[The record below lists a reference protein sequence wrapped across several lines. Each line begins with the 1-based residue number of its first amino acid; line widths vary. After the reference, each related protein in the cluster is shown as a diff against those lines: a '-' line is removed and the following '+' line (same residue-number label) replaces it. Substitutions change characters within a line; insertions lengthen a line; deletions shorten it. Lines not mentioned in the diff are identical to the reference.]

1 MYLLQPSLFSFEE
14 LLKFEPETRLQKV
27 LSVLDLSPALI
38 VVKRAVVGPKG
49 HSIGPMIRAL
59 VAKQLEQIPTVAA
72 LVKRLSKDLQFRHQ
86 CGFSLSKSIPSEA
99 TFSRLIK
106 KLAATDEVNKT
117 NSVLQEIFDNLVKNA
132 KDMGLIDTECIA
144 LDSSKIDAYEKAR
157 PKKDLQG
164 DKTANWGAKRDTH
177 GNQISWFGYKAHIAV
192 DCKSELPVALM
203 VTPANTHDAKMAI
216 PLIELVNQ
224 SLVDAKKPKYYAMD
238 MGYDSK
244 EIYSTVM
251 NNFKGQ
257 AIIPINPRRA
267 KDHPEGHDFDGTP
280 ICSMGQRM
288 VYWGS
293 DKVAGTNKYRCPH
306 VMGKYNCPHG
316 SAWCS
321 QSSYG
326 LVVKTKVQDDPRMNC
341 LPARG
346 TRNWQNMY
354 NKRTSV
360 ERCFGR
366 LKQHLGAN
374 SIRTRGLDKVTLHIT
389 LSCIALL
396 AGSIAVAKTKSVDLA
411 A

>member
-1 MYLLQPSLFSFEE
+1 MYLLQSSLFSFEE
-14 LLKFEPETRLQKV
+14 LLKYEPETRLQKV
-27 LSVLDLSPALI
+27 LSVLDLSPALN

-49 HSIGPMIRAL
+49 HCIGSMINAL
-59 VAKQLEQIPTVAA
+59 VAKQLEQIPTVAG
-72 LVKRLSKDLQFRHQ
+72 LVNRLSNDIKFRFQ
-86 CGFSLSKSIPSEA
+86 CGFSLSKPIPSES

-106 KLAATDEVNKT
+106 KLSATDETNKT
-117 NSVLQEIFDNLVKNA
+117 KNVLQEIFDNLVERA
-132 KDMGLIDTECIA
+132 SVMGLIGSECVAI
-144 LDSSKIDAYEKAR
+144 DSSKIDAYEKSK

-177 GNQISWFGYKAHIAV
+177 GNQISWFGYKLHMAV
-192 DCKSELPVALM
+192 DCQSELPIAVM

-224 SLVDAKKPKYYAMD
+224 SLAEARKPKYYSMD

-244 EIYSTVM
+244 EIYSVIM
-251 NNFKGQ
+251 SEFKGQ
-257 AIIPINPRRA
+257 AIIPINPRGA
-267 KDHPEGHDFDGTP
+267 KNHPEGCDFDGTP

-293 DKVAGTNKYRCPH
+293 DAKTGTNKYRCPH
-306 VMGKYNCPHG
+306 VMGKYDCPYG

-346 TRNWQNMY
+346 TRNWQNLY
-354 NKRTSV
+354 NKRTAV

-374 SIRTRGLDKVTLHIT
+374 NIRIRGLEKVTLHLTI
-389 LSCIALL
+389 SCIALL
-396 AGSIAVAKTKSVDLA
+396 AGSIALAKTKSVEQA

>member
-1 MYLLQPSLFSFEE
+1 MYLLQPTLFSFEE

-27 LSVLDLSPALI
+27 LSVLDLSPALT
-38 VVKRAVVGPKG
+38 VVKKAVVGPKG
-49 HSIGPMIRAL
+49 HCVGNMISAL

-72 LVKRLSKDLQFRHQ
+72 LVKRLSEDLR
-86 CGFSLSKSIPSEA
+86 CGFSLSASVPSES

-106 KLAATDEVNKT
+106 KLTVTDEKNGT
-117 NSVLQEIFDNLVKNA
+117 PSVLKEIFDNLVKNA
-132 KDMGLIDTECIA
+132 RAMGLIGSECIA
-144 LDSSKIDAYEKAR
+144 IDSSKIDAYEKSR
-157 PKKDLQG
+157 PKKDLKG

-177 GNQISWFGYKAHIAV
+177 GNQITWFGYKAHIAV
-192 DCKSELPVALM
+192 DCQSELPIALM
-203 VTPANTHDAKMAI
+203 VTPANTHDAKLAI

-224 SLVDAKKPKYYAMD
+224 SLADARKPKYYAMD

-244 EIYSTVM
+244 EIYSEVM
-251 NNFKGQ
+251 TKFKGQ
-257 AIIPINPRRA
+257 ALIPINPRGS
-267 KDHPEGHDFDGTP
+267 KDHPEGCDFDGTP

-293 DKVAGTNKYRCPH
+293 DTKTGTNKYRCPH
-306 VMGKYNCPHG
+306 VMGKYDCPHG

-326 LVVKTKVQDDPRMNC
+326 LVVKTKVEDDPRMNC

-346 TRNWQNMY
+346 TRNWQKLY
-354 NKRTSV
+354 NKRTAV

-374 SIRTRGLDKVTLHIT
+374 SLRTRGLEKVTLHIT

-396 AGSIAVAKTKSVDLA
+396 AGSIAVAKLKNIKQVA
-411 A
+411 